1 MDIDLIRSAEQ
12 FHNRRQRNRVWKRLV
27 SILGCVVVFCTTYA
41 LILPAITMEKETFC
55 GQQEHRHTDSCYT
68 QQASK
73 HLACTMQ
80 TIGVHTHTAR
90 CADGSCGYA
99 DFVIH
104 EHNSSCYEGGKLV
117 CTLPERK
124 AHTHTA
130 ECYQIPTRVVGE
142 HTHTDSCYTL
152 QRGALTCGKA
162 ETEGHT
168 HTQACYGQKQVL
180 ICTVPESDGH
190 THGEGCYDETGALIC
205 TEEES
210 AGHHH
215 GAECCQTENALTC
228 GLEEA
233 QPHHHTDECYA
244 WENQLT
250 CGLEDGPI
258 YEQGQPELICTK
270 EEIKPHQHTSD
281 CFDEAGNWICGQPE
295 ILSHAHSDACFETV
309 TEDVLTCGMEEHT
322 HTEECYATA
331 ETAVS
336 AESAQDADALD
347 GTPMLMLLTGNA
359 RGTTASLPN
368 TSITGSGT
376 TYDAK
381 TDTFKTNLK
390 VQFTFGAPSDGK
402 AVTAGTLYTYEY
414 PAGVTIPASL
424 LGVQQILKDSGGQ
437 EAGTYT
443 FVKND
448 DGTYSV
454 QVVFSEDYVNNHVS
468 ECQPVSGYVDFKG
481 EFTKDQLQNGNF
493 IVGEG
498 SQTVEIPAGEI
509 TYPEDTTESYDIDV
523 SKSGHWVQD
532 GDKLVYTV
540 YVRTTKGTPDPISFT
555 DAMTIPEGLTLG
567 TPTVEVKKYKR
578 HVYGENS
585 QTDDTEGTTVS
596 VTPNTSQS
604 GKIAMEL
611 AGLNAIPEQT
621 HTSWDSLHT
630 DVEFYVVTYTYP
642 ITDQTIETVSA
653 GNTVTVSAEESAKGQ
668 TVTDSATST
677 VTVTKDFSYTIG
689 KNGAIASDKPGHIK
703 WTVTVNNNKQNLVGA
718 KLTDE
723 MLGLVENASDISVDP
738 SGGVSINWDTDGK
751 ITDISFTED
760 ENGVNKNTYTI
771 TYYTPVE
778 ESWNGTTVTNEAT
791 LDPKPGESGDE
802 KKATATV
809 TVNGVQFDK
818 SGSHNVVTDK
828 LDWVITVNSGKLDI
842 AGATL
847 TDDMFTAL
855 SDADFTIQPTSG
867 YEFTKGDDGKITG
880 ITFQAVDGEKNTQ
893 SYTIKYSTAIPTDG
907 SGSPVPSV
915 TNTAT
920 LTPEEG
926 KGNPI
931 TKNPTVSLEEPKL
944 AKEGNYDSYNGVI
957 NWTVTVNENEKDI
970 AGAEF
975 TDSMLN
981 QLVPGDITVKK
992 NWQEVSSGSG
1002 EYTIDTDAGG
1012 KVTKI
1017 TFNAIENTGVNTNK
1031 YVVTYRTVALQE
1043 WADRIVI
1050 NEARLSLNGTPVTAN
1065 VTVHGSGSVVKSAGT
1080 GKVSEDGKTLTIPW
1094 TVTLNVPK
1102 GGLAAGTTIVDDV
1115 TRNQY
1120 NNTNTNQ
1127 WMTTGQ
1133 VNDLK
1138 NATATWWDDNDAK
1151 KGSHPFADDTVT
1163 PTGSENVYTGFTITL
1178 GSALT
1183 PPEGATKLTFTY
1195 STTASLANTGTGQN
1209 KFYNDVKVGE
1219 KETSAEY
1226 IYREAGVTK
1235 TDGSD
1240 NVMISQD
1247 EPYTQTQNITGEL
1260 VWKVKIVSDRERNSI
1275 QVTDTLPEGVTLES
1289 VVVPNSEWNGRKGD
1303 VTLTIAE
1310 GGGLSGT
1317 AGDYSIKGAYP
1328 ATAGTNQVT
1337 LTITGTE
1344 QSPVP
1349 AGKEIILVYHCKVD
1363 LSSENYKDGR
1373 PHDFTNNVTVTSDQ
1387 DTLGSA
1393 SQTQMWTYVRPA
1405 SETVSKSG
1413 QWKNDARL
1421 LTYSIVLNPDGA
1433 NLVEGADTLTLTDVL
1448 KYKKTAQS
1456 WKDGVDGLVNVSV
1469 SIALDQSSVKLYD
1482 ISQSDPG
1489 QKLSDEQ
1496 WSWQYTSKPNEGWQE
1511 EIINT
1516 ITATVPDSTPLR
1528 LEYSY
1533 RVDSDV
1539 DTKNG
1544 YVFILGAS
1552 NTASLAG
1559 KATSGWQT
1567 DSNTIWSEQSTT
1579 GGVSTTPFLSLTKVD
1594 AENNG
1599 TVLAGAQ
1606 FSIYEYDMTTG
1617 TRGENA
1623 VVVKDTQNDGRVL
1636 IQQGDGYQY
1645 KTNTLYAVVET
1656 RAPAGYQLAQSPPTY
1671 YFYFSGTSEGET
1683 GRQPTDIAPSAIDLS
1698 RMGETIIV
1706 KNTKLPTTSITV
1718 DKVWKNPDGSA
1729 ANTSGKPSVTI
1740 RLHQTTST
1748 GSSGSGGGS
1757 SGSSGSS
1764 TVTIS
1769 VLKGNE
1775 WSSDLACELEKVIN
1789 CKNGT
1794 QFTLAASTWGS
1805 PVITINGEALGCTSS
1820 NGTGP
1825 VVYTYSFVVDGD
1837 ITVGGY
1843 LNDGNTGSLTYTYS
1857 EPTVTPGKDSD
1868 ESDDSDNT
1876 QATTPEDTPYRTVTL
1891 NTGDIGWSYTFE
1903 NLPLTGTDESGN
1915 TVNYYY
1921 YVVETPVTNYDVSY
1935 DNNGGI
1941 QSGNITVTNKATD
1954 NPEYVLPETGGG
1966 GTARYTFG
1974 GFLLTSG
1981 AALWLFC
1988 RRKRRREAV

>member
-80 TIGVHTHTAR
+80 TVGVHTHTAR

-152 QRGALTCGKA
+152 QRGPLTCGKA

-168 HTQACYGQKQVL
+168 HTEACYGQKQVL
-180 ICTVPESDGH
+180 ICTVPESNGH

-250 CGLEDGPI
+250 CGLEEGPI

-295 ILSHAHSDACFETV
+295 ILSHAHTDACFETV

-390 VQFTFGAPSDGK
+390 VQFTFEAPSEGK

-454 QVVFSEDYVNNHVS
+454 QVVFSEDYVNDHVLVGKS
-468 ECQPVSGYVDFKG
+468 VSGYVDFKG

-493 IVGEG
+493 IVGES

-523 SKSGHWVQD
+523 SKSGTWVQD

-540 YVRTTKGTPDPISFT
+540 YVRTTKGTPNPISFK
-555 DAMTIPEGLTLG
+555 DAMTIPNGLTLG
-567 TPTVEVKKYKR
+567 QPVVTMEKYVRHWYSQYYWVDETQGTPVNNLKY
-578 HVYGENS
+578 S
-585 QTDDTEGTTVS
+585 AEG
-596 VTPNTSQS
+596 NTLTMS
-604 GKIAMEL
+604 L
-611 AGLNAIPEQT
+611 NGLSST
-621 HTSWDSLHT
+621 KMGDHT
-630 DVEFYVVTYTYP
+630 DQEFYKITYTYP
-642 ITDQTIETVSA
+642 ITDQTVEKVEPNNS
-653 GNTVTVSAEESAKGQ
+653 VTVIATDTKKDQ

-677 VTVTKDFSYTIG
+677 VTVNKDFSYTIN
-689 KNGAIASDKPGHIK
+689 KNGVIASDKPGYIK
-703 WTVTVNNNKQNLVGA
+703 WTVTVNNNKQNLVKA
-718 KLTDE
+718 KLTDQ
-723 MLGLVENASDISVDP
+723 MLGLVEDASGISVDP
-738 SGGVSINWDTDGK
+738 SGGVSINRDTGGK

-778 ESWNGTTVTNEAT
+778 ESWNGTKVTNEAT

-809 TVNGVQFDK
+809 TVNGVQFEK

-847 TDDMFTAL
+847 TDDMFAAL
-855 SDADFTIQPTSG
+855 SKGNFTIEPTSG
-867 YEFTKGDDGKITG
+867 YEFTKDDDGKITG

-907 SGSPVPSV
+907 TSV

-920 LTPEEG
+920 LTPEGE

-931 TKNPTVSLEEPKL
+931 TKNPTVTVEKPSLSKS
-944 AKEGNYDSYNGVI
+944 GNYSNGEI
-957 NWTVTVNENEKDI
+957 NWTVTVNDNGKNI
-970 AGAEF
+970 AGAVF
-975 TDSMLN
+975 TDSMLG
-981 QLVPGDITVKK
+981 QLTADQITVKYD
-992 NWQEVSSGSG
+992 NGHAPAAG
-1002 EYTIDTDAGG
+1002 EYTIVQGDNG
-1012 KVTKI
+1012 KVTQI
-1017 TFNAIENTGVNTNK
+1017 TFNKIGDTGVNTNK

-1043 WADRIVI
+1043 WADRKVI
-1050 NEARLSLNGTPVTAN
+1050 NEARLSLNGTPVTAE
-1065 VTVHGSGSVVKSAGT
+1065 VTVPGSGSVAKSAGT
-1080 GKVSEDGKTLTIPW
+1080 GTVSEDGKALTIPW
-1094 TVTLNVPK
+1094 KVTLNVPK
-1102 GGLAAGTTIVDDV
+1102 GGLAAGTTIEDDV
-1115 TRNQY
+1115 TRNQH
-1120 NNTNTNQ
+1120 NNTNQ
-1127 WMTTGQ
+1127 WMTTEQ
-1133 VNDLK
+1133 VNALQSVS
-1138 NATATWWDDNDAK
+1138 ATWSDDSGAE
-1151 KGSHPFADDTVT
+1151 KGSYAFTSDTVT
-1163 PTGSENVYTGFTITL
+1163 PVGSENAYTGFTITL
-1178 GSALT
+1178 DSALI

-1289 VVVPNSEWNGRKGD
+1289 VVVPNSEWNGWKGD

-1317 AGDYSIKGAYP
+1317 AGDYSINGAYP

-1393 SQTQMWTYVRPA
+1393 SQTQKWTYVRPA

-1636 IQQGDGYQY
+1636 IQQGDESKGEYLY
-1645 KTNTLYAVVET
+1645 KMNTLYAVVET

-1683 GRQPTDIAPSAIDLS
+1683 GRQPTDIEPSAIDLS

-1729 ANTSGKPSVTI
+1729 ANTSGKPPVTI
-1740 RLHQTTST
+1740 QLYRKST
-1748 GSSGSGGGS
+1748 QGSSSGGGS
-1757 SGSSGSS
+1757 GTDSVSLTVSYNDAVGNWYSGQVTKGS
-1764 TVTIS
+1764 TVVITFTDIWGKDYATTKKVTVNGNVIEPVSTTIS
-1769 VLKGNE
+1769 GNE
-1775 WSSDLACELEKVIN
+1775 A
-1789 CKNGT
+1789 
-1794 QFTLAASTWGS
+1794 
-1805 PVITINGEALGCTSS
+1805 
-1820 NGTGP
+1820 
-1825 VVYTYSFVVDGD
+1825 
-1837 ITVGGY
+1837 
-1843 LNDGNTGSLTYTYS
+1843 TYTYHFTVETDTAAVVTFNNPS
-1857 EPTVTPGKDSD
+1857 NLNTPDGGAVTVTPPIIRND
-1868 ESDDSDNT
+1868 ESDEDFDSSTDTLVATQTITADNNWT
-1876 QATTPEDTPYRTVTL
+1876 
-1891 NTGDIGWSYTFE
+1891 YTFK

-1935 DNNGGI
+1935 DNNSGI
-1941 QSGNITVTNKATD
+1941 QSGTITVTNKATD